1 MKERQHLAELRAA
14 VATAQATY
22 DKWERHPKAG
32 RWALHDYEMA
42 KSKLAEAQS
51 ALAAAL
57 AVEQPSCS
65 HIGCDCPDRN

>member
-32 RWALHDYEMA
+32 RWALHDYLVA
-42 KSKLAEAQS
+42 KDKLAEAKA

-57 AVEQPSCS
+57 SVEPKSVTLE
-65 HIGCDCPDRN
+65 